1 MRDVSSRFRYTG
13 TSAAVNTWDQQ
24 EDDRGPGGLFRL
36 LGEGTSP
43 PQHNQ
48 RWVPSFFPSS
58 SSSSSFFSRYIPISR
73 KTFLLSFFFSLS
85 LFFAPFSLCT
95 FHGVQVSRRFLI
107 ILSLPRSQF
116 ASFDGFIWKNI
127 YFLRIYRFIDYWFLY
142 FSSSYFNIDKSILK

>member
-1 MRDVSSRFRYTG
+1 MYRFRYTG

-85 LFFAPFSLCT
+85 LFCSLLFMHISRSTGFSTISNYPLIAVIPIRELWR
-95 FHGVQVSRRFLI
+95 FHLKKHIFSSYI
-107 ILSLPRSQF
+107 S
-116 ASFDGFIWKNI
+116 
-127 YFLRIYRFIDYWFLY
+127 IYRLLVSLFFFFLFQYW
-142 FSSSYFNIDKSILK
+142 